1 MDYREDFAN
10 ILDELSTYRAKRGDV
25 RARVFKRAHENI
37 ILLETPVYSAEDLSN
52 VPGVG
57 PGIIKL
63 FQEYGINHHWEEFE
77 GTHSGI
83 ENRLDISMPLLAKAL
98 HT

>member
-1 MDYREDFAN
+1 MPFDLNTCQIDEAIWERWLTFDPLYSIKQNQNSLKKLDFFYIDCGN
-10 ILDELSTYRAKRGDV
+10 KDQYGIQYGSRIL
-25 RARVFKRAHENI
+25 
-37 ILLETPVYSAEDLSN
+37 
-52 VPGVG
+52 
-57 PGIIKL
+57 IKSL
-63 FQEYGINHHWEEFE
+63 QEYGINHHWEEFE